1 MEAAAEIC
9 MPCFANIHYLLFDSF
24 LALLGASFPLVQ
36 VNHLEIS
43 LPWLYLDGDA
53 SVDQPTIKLF
63 SLLEGAEMVTLTTE
77 ELTFIMKIEDSIQL
91 RTVIL
96 KHYDVQAAVP
106 VSMRY
111 ILCRMKA
118 GKLIQRVDLTEW
130 DDWPMMQN

>member
-1 MEAAAEIC
+1 
-9 MPCFANIHYLLFDSF
+9 
-24 LALLGASFPLVQ
+24 
-36 VNHLEIS
+36 
-43 LPWLYLDGDA
+43 
-53 SVDQPTIKLF
+53 
-63 SLLEGAEMVTLTTE
+63 MVTLTTE
-77 ELTFIMKIEDSIQL
+77 QLTFIMKIEDSIQL

-130 DDWPMMQN
+130 DD